1 MKALV
6 AALAGACLLAL
17 PAFAAEPASVKPK
30 VAVNRMDPAKGSF
43 HRVHVKKM
51 KLSCDTC
58 HDAKATDVLLVK
70 KPRGSHVTANREAC
84 LGCHQSPTKPA
95 WYGPAP

>member
-1 MKALV
+1 MKTLV
-6 AALAGACLLAL
+6 AALVAACLLAL
-17 PAFAAEPASVKPK
+17 PALAAKSVD
-30 VAVNRMDPAKGSF
+30 RMDPAKGSF
-43 HRVHVKKM
+43 HRVHVKKV

-70 KPRGSHVTANREAC
+70 KPRGSHITANREAC
-84 LGCHQSPTKPA
+84 LGCHQSPAKPA